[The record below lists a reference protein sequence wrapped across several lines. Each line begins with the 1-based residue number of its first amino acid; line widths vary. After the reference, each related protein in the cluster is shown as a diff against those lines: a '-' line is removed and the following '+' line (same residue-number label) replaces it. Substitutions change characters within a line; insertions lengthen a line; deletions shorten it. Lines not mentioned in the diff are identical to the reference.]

1 MPEAEIEN
9 APVEA
14 AHSAPTPADVAAKTQ
29 PVEPV
34 AGEVGDAG
42 KAAIKKERDARADL
56 ERQLAESKSLQEQLA
71 EKVREFEDRDKTDQ
85 QRLADEVEALKQ
97 KVADKDAEIVK
108 AQHASL
114 RAEVAAEM
122 RVPPS
127 RIHGTTREELAA
139 DAEAYLSEI
148 AEAAARDAKKT
159 SPTKPPTPSA
169 GLKSGAST
177 TGAHSTDPKERAV
190 QALRAMRQSGA

>member
-1 MPEAEIEN
+1 MYLKPHPLPN
-9 APVEA
+9 AIFIALIAGSVPAFAQTTDDATATGDA
-14 AHSAPTPADVAAKTQ
+14 ADTKPPADL
-29 PVEPV
+29 
-34 AGEVGDAG
+34 GDAG
-42 KAAIKKERDARADL
+42 KKALDAERAARREAERKLKEY
-56 ERQLAESKSLQEQLA
+56 
-71 EKVREFEDRDKTDQ
+71 EDRDKTDQ